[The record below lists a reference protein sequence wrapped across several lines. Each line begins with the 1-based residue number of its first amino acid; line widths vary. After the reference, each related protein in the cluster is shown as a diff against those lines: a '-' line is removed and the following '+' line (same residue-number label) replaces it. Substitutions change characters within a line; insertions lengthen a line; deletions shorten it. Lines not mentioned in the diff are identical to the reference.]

1 MSESSRHSLDP
12 QPWIKTLIVGSFA
25 GVLAGIAMLL
35 TMALLRLFLGWP
47 TPTELIFDRIFPLL
61 TVEFFIGSLVRAGG
75 YTPLKLQGVFGALTG
90 QVIVAG
96 LGGVLYAF
104 YLRSRDRR
112 GGLRTSG
119 TSLLDPRGLPLII
132 PGILAT
138 TMLFIA
144 LLWPTLLTNY
154 RGFPPGTARVIASL
168 EMLISFSVCW
178 VGIMVFY
185 GLISGPS
192 RAAAIDEGAIA
203 FAREV
208 GRRRFVA
215 LGIGTA
221 LALALGGTLRRL
233 FRMGTFSYDGRQYGG
248 PRIQKITPIRPEDEF
263 YQVSKNLIDPDI
275 ARDSWRLDIVGQV
288 ENPRVYSFADIAAMP
303 AVEQETTLLCISY
316 GIGSGLCS
324 NAIWKGVPLPT
335 LLAEVKPKPKVT
347 TVLFR
352 AADGYYETFRFEKAM
367 EPTTLVAYE
376 MNGEPLPRRH
386 GFPLRLIVPGL
397 YGEKNPK
404 WLTRIELLDEAD
416 GRLHRRHGCGFYKEQ
431 GWGREGDVIPTHS
444 RIDAPQVRGDH
455 FESPFQVGRTV
466 ELRGMAFGG
475 DRGISK
481 VEISDNDGE
490 TWREAEITKPGTRL
504 SWSLWSYEWTPEE
517 EGETKL
523 VVRATDGNGKLQIS
537 EYRDQVPD
545 GATGLHRVRALV
557 QKG

>member
-1 MSESSRHSLDP
+1 MRSSSSLSSG
-12 QPWIKTLIVGSFA
+12 QHWVKTLIVGSFA

-75 YTPLKLQGVFGALTG
+75 YTPLKLQGVFGALAG

-132 PGILAT
+132 LGILAT

-154 RGFPPGTARVIASL
+154 RGFPPGAARVIASL
-168 EMLISFSVCW
+168 EMLISFSVCG

-185 GLISGPS
+185 GLLCGPS

-203 FAREV
+203 LARAV

-221 LALALGGTLRRL
+221 FALALGGTLRRL

-248 PRIQKITPIRPEDEF
+248 PRVQKITPIRPTDEF
-263 YQVSKNLIDPDI
+263 YQVSKNLIDPDVT
-275 ARDSWRLDIVGQV
+275 RDSWRLDIVGQV
-288 ENPRVYSFADIAAMP
+288 ENPRVYSYADIAAMP

-316 GIGSGLCS
+316 GVGSGLCS

-335 LLAEVKPKPKVT
+335 LLAQAKPKPEVT

-352 AADGYYETFRFEKAM
+352 AADGYYETFKFEKAM

-376 MNGEPLPRRH
+376 MNGEPLPKRH

-404 WLTRIELLDEAD
+404 WLTRIELLNEAD
-416 GRLHRRHGCGFYKEQ
+416 GRLHRRHGCGFYKQQ
-431 GWGREGDVIPTHS
+431 GWGRQGDAIPTHS
-444 RIDAPQVRGDH
+444 RFDAPQVRGDH
-455 FESPFQVGRTV
+455 FEAPFQVGKPV
-466 ELRGMAFGG
+466 EVRGMAFGG

-481 VEISDNDGE
+481 VEISSDDGE
-490 TWREAEITKPGTRL
+490 TWDDAEITKPGTKL
-504 SWSLWSYEWTPEE
+504 SWSLWSYQWTPDE
-517 EGETKL
+517 EGEIK
-523 VVRATDGNGKLQIS
+523 
-537 EYRDQVPD
+537 
-545 GATGLHRVRALV
+545 
-557 QKG
+557 

>member
-1 MSESSRHSLDP
+1 MLNTSPGSTNLPHWL
-12 QPWIKTLIVGSFA
+12 KTLTWGFCA
-25 GVLAGIAMLL
+25 GVLAGLAMLL

-75 YTPLKLQGVFGALTG
+75 YTPLKLQGVFGALAG
-90 QVIVAG
+90 QVIV
-96 LGGVLYAF
+96 GGVAGVIYAF
-104 YLRSRDRR
+104 YLRRRDRDGAQTTGPSLLDRR
-112 GGLRTSG
+112 GWP
-119 TSLLDPRGLPLII
+119 LLI
-132 PGILAT
+132 PGVFAATIL
-138 TMLFIA
+138 FVA
-144 LLWPTLLTNY
+144 LLWPTLSTNY
-154 RGFPPGTARVIASL
+154 RGLPPVTARWIALL
-168 EMLISFSVCW
+168 EMLISFSVCGA
-178 VGIMVFY
+178 GIMFFY
-185 GLISGPS
+185 GLLS
-192 RAAAIDEGAIA
+192 RPHAAVGDKTVNALPVS
-203 FAREV
+203 V
-208 GRRRFVA
+208 GRRRFLA
-215 LGIGTA
+215 LGIGA
-221 LALALGGTLRRL
+221 AVVLALGSTLRRL
-233 FRMGTFSYDGRQYGG
+233 FQLGTFSYDGRQYSG
-248 PRIQKITPIRPEDEF
+248 PKVQKITPIRPDDEF

-275 ARDSWRLDIVGQV
+275 ARDSWRLDIIGRV
-288 ENPRVYSFADIAAMP
+288 ENPRVYSFADIATMP

-316 GIGSGLCS
+316 GVGSGLCS

-335 LLAEVKPKPKVT
+335 LLAQVKPKPNVT

-431 GWGREGDVIPTHS
+431 GWGRLGDAIPTHS
-444 RIDAPQVRGDH
+444 RFDAPQVRGDH
-455 FESPFQVGRTV
+455 FEAPFQIGKPI

-481 VEISDNDGE
+481 VEISSDDGK
-490 TWREAEITKPGTRL
+490 TWDEAEITMPGTKI
-504 SWSLWSYEWTPEE
+504 SWSLWSYQWTPDE
-517 EGETKL
+517 EGKTAL
-523 VVRATDGNGKLQIS
+523 LVRATDGDGKLQIS

-545 GATGLHRVRALV
+545 GATGLHRVRAIV
-557 QKG
+557 EKA

>member
-1 MSESSRHSLDP
+1 
-12 QPWIKTLIVGSFA
+12 
-25 GVLAGIAMLL
+25 MLL

-75 YTPLKLQGVFGALTG
+75 YTPLKLQGVFGALAG

-96 LGGVLYAF
+96 LGGVIYAF
-104 YLRSRDRR
+104 HLRRR
-112 GGLRTSG
+112 NRLDGGQAISS
-119 TSLLDPRGLPLII
+119 SLLDARGWPLII
-132 PGILAT
+132 PGVLIAT
-138 TMLFIA
+138 VLLVG
-144 LLWPTLLTNY
+144 LLWPTLSTNY
-154 RGFPPGTARVIASL
+154 RGLPPGIAHVIASL
-168 EMLISFSVCW
+168 EMLISFSLCGI
-178 VGIMVFY
+178 GIMFFH
-185 GLISGPS
+185 GLLSKWPH
-192 RAAAIDEGAIA
+192 ATDVDQKAIA
-203 FAREV
+203 FGRSV

-215 LGIGTA
+215 LGIGAA
-221 LALALGGTLRRL
+221 LALTLGSTLRRL

-248 PRIQKITPIRPEDEF
+248 PKVQKITPIRPDDEF
-263 YQVSKNLIDPDI
+263 YQVSKNLVDPDV

-316 GIGSGLCS
+316 GVGSGLCS

-335 LLAEVKPKPKVT
+335 LLAQVKPKPNVT

-367 EPTTLVAYE
+367 EETTLVAYE

-431 GWGREGDVIPTHS
+431 GWGRQGDSVPTHS
-444 RIDAPQVRGDH
+444 RFDAPQVRGDH
-455 FESPFQVGRTV
+455 FDAPFQTGKTV

-481 VEISDNDGE
+481 VEVSSDNGE
-490 TWREAEITKPGTRL
+490 TWDDAEITKPGTKL
-504 SWSLWSYEWTPEE
+504 SWSLWRYQWVPDE
-517 EGETKL
+517 EGETML
-523 VVRATDGNGKLQIS
+523 VVRATDGNGNLQIS

-545 GATGLHRVRALV
+545 GATGLHHVRAFV
-557 QKG
+557 QKV

>member
-1 MSESSRHSLDP
+1 MDRPH
-12 QPWIKTLIVGSFA
+12 WIKTLIWGFIA

-75 YTPLKLQGVFGALTG
+75 YTPLKLQGVFGALAG

-96 LGGVLYAF
+96 LGGVIYAF
-104 YLRSRDRR
+104 YLRRRNRRD
-112 GGLRTSG
+112 GGRAISS
-119 TSLLDPRGLPLII
+119 SLLDTRGWPLIMAGVLI
-132 PGILAT
+132 AT
-138 TMLFIA
+138 VLFVA
-144 LLWPTLLTNY
+144 LLWPTLFTNY
-154 RGFPPGTARVIASL
+154 RGFPPGIARVIASL
-168 EMLISFSVCW
+168 EMLISFSLCGI
-178 VGIMVFY
+178 GIMFFY
-185 GLISGPS
+185 GLLS
-192 RAAAIDEGAIA
+192 RPPFAAGADEKAIA
-203 FAREV
+203 FGRSV

-215 LGIGTA
+215 LGIGAA
-221 LALALGGTLRRL
+221 LALALGSTLRRL
-233 FRMGTFSYDGRQYGG
+233 FSMGTFSYDGRQYGG
-248 PRIQKITPIRPEDEF
+248 PKVQKITPIRPDDEF
-263 YQVSKNLIDPDI
+263 YQVSKNLVDPDV

-316 GIGSGLCS
+316 GVGSGLCS

-335 LLAEVKPKPKVT
+335 LLAQVKPKPNVT

-367 EPTTLVAYE
+367 EETTLVAYE

-431 GWGREGDVIPTHS
+431 GWGRQGDSVPTHS
-444 RIDAPQVRGDH
+444 RFDAPQVRGDH
-455 FESPFQVGRTV
+455 FEAPFQVGKMV

-481 VEISDNDGE
+481 VEISSDDGE
-490 TWREAEITKPGTRL
+490 TWDDAEITKPGTKL
-504 SWSLWSYEWTPEE
+504 SWSLWSYHWIPDE
-517 EGETKL
+517 EGETTL
-523 VVRATDGNGKLQIS
+523 VVRATDNKGKLQIS

-545 GATGLHRVRALV
+545 GATGLHHVRAFV
-557 QKG
+557 QKA

>member
-1 MSESSRHSLDP
+1 MPLPSSLSSAKH
-12 QPWIKTLIVGSFA
+12 WAKTLIWGFCA
-25 GVLAGIAMLL
+25 GVLAGLAMLL
-35 TMALLRLFLGWP
+35 TMGLLRLFLGWP

-75 YTPLKLQGVFGALTG
+75 YTPLKLQGVFGALAG

-96 LGGVLYAF
+96 LGGVMYAF
-104 YLRSRDRR
+104 YLRRRDRR
-112 GGLRTSG
+112 DGGRAISS
-119 TSLLDPRGLPLII
+119 SLVDVRGWPLII
-132 PGILAT
+132 PGVLIAT
-138 TMLFIA
+138 VLLVTV
-144 LLWPTLLTNY
+144 LWPTLFTNY
-154 RGFPPGTARVIASL
+154 RGLPPGIAHAIASL
-168 EMLISFSVCW
+168 EMLISFSLCGI
-178 VGIMVFY
+178 GIMFFH
-185 GLISGPS
+185 GLLS
-192 RAAAIDEGAIA
+192 RSLHAPDGDEKAIA
-203 FAREV
+203 FGRSV

-215 LGIGTA
+215 LGIGAA
-221 LALALGGTLRRL
+221 LALALGSTLRRL

-248 PRIQKITPIRPEDEF
+248 PKVQKITPIRPDDEF
-263 YQVSKNLIDPDI
+263 YQVSKNLVDPDV

-316 GIGSGLCS
+316 GVGSGLCS
-324 NAIWKGVPLPT
+324 NAVWKGVPLPI
-335 LLAEVKPKPKVT
+335 LLAQVKPKPNVT

-367 EPTTLVAYE
+367 EETTLVAYE

-431 GWGREGDVIPTHS
+431 GWGRQGDSIPTHS
-444 RIDAPQVRGDH
+444 RFDAPQVRGDH
-455 FESPFQVGRTV
+455 FEAPFQTGKAVK
-466 ELRGMAFGG
+466 LSGMAFGG

-481 VEISDNDGE
+481 VEVSSDNGE
-490 TWREAEITKPGTRL
+490 TWDDAEITKPGTKL
-504 SWSLWSYEWTPEE
+504 SWSLWSYQWVPDE
-517 EGETKL
+517 EGETML
-523 VVRATDGNGKLQIS
+523 VVRATDGSGNLQIG

-545 GATGLHRVRALV
+545 GATGLHHVRAFV
-557 QKG
+557 QKA

>member
-1 MSESSRHSLDP
+1 MSESSRHSLGL

-61 TVEFFIGSLVRAGG
+61 SVEFFIGSLVRAGG

-90 QVIVAG
+90 QVVVAG

-119 TSLLDPRGLPLII
+119 TSLVDPRGLPLII

-168 EMLISFSVCW
+168 EMLISFSVCG
-178 VGIMVFY
+178 VGIMVLY
-185 GLISGPS
+185 GLLSGPS
-192 RAAAIDEGAIA
+192 RAAAIDQGAVA
-203 FAREV
+203 FGEAV

-221 LALALGGTLRRL
+221 FALALGGTLRRL

-248 PRIQKITPIRPEDEF
+248 PRVQKITPIRPEDQF

-431 GWGREGDVIPTHS
+431 GWGREGDVISTHS
-444 RIDAPQVRGDH
+444 RIDSPQVRGDH

-481 VEISDNDGE
+481 VEISDTDGE
-490 TWREAEITKPGTRL
+490 TWREAEITKPGTKL

-523 VVRATDGNGKLQIS
+523 VVRAADGNGKLQIS

-545 GATGLHRVRALV
+545 GATGLHRVRAFV

>member
-1 MSESSRHSLDP
+1 M
-12 QPWIKTLIVGSFA
+12 
-25 GVLAGIAMLL
+25 
-35 TMALLRLFLGWP
+35 MALLRLFLGWP

-75 YTPLKLQGVFGALTG
+75 YTPLKLQGVFGALAG

-104 YLRSRDRR
+104 YLRRRDRHDSARSAGSSFFDAR
-112 GGLRTSG
+112 GW
-119 TSLLDPRGLPLII
+119 PLII
-132 PGILAT
+132 PGVLVATIL
-138 TMLFIA
+138 FVV
-144 LLWPTLLTNY
+144 LLWPTLFTNY
-154 RGFPPGTARVIASL
+154 RGLPPATAHWIAAL
-168 EMLISFSVCW
+168 EMLISFSVCGI
-178 VGIMVFY
+178 GIMVFY
-185 GLISGPS
+185 GLLS
-192 RAAAIDEGAIA
+192 RPPQPVIEDETATAVGQS
-203 FAREV
+203 V

-215 LGIGTA
+215 LGIGA
-221 LALALGGTLRRL
+221 AVALALGSTLRRL

-248 PRIQKITPIRPEDEF
+248 PRVQKITPIRPDDEF
-263 YQVSKNLIDPDI
+263 YQVSKNLVDPDV

-288 ENPRVYSFADIAAMP
+288 ENPRVYSYADIAAMP
-303 AVEQETTLLCISY
+303 AVEQESTLLCISY
-316 GIGSGLCS
+316 GVGSGLCS

-335 LLAEVKPKPKVT
+335 LLGQVKPKPNVT

-431 GWGREGDVIPTHS
+431 GWGRQGDAIPTHS
-444 RIDAPQVRGDH
+444 RFDAPQVRGDH
-455 FESPFQVGRTV
+455 FEAPFQVGKTV

-481 VEISDNDGE
+481 VEISTDDGK
-490 TWREAEITKPGTRL
+490 TWDDAEITKPGTRL
-504 SWSLWSYEWTPEE
+504 SWSLWSYQWTPKE

-523 VVRATDGNGKLQIS
+523 VVRATDGEGKLQIS

-545 GATGLHRVRALV
+545 GATGLHYVRARAE
-557 QKG
+557 KA